1 MDILYSLHGC
11 LCLQIPSLSNV
22 NREPIVV
29 AIDKLELVLAE
40 TPHDQA
46 SSSPEAAPT
55 SSTKSSSY
63 GYADK
68 LADGMTIHVTTVNL
82 MLETRGGRSST
93 EGGAT
98 WKPPLASLTMRNLYL
113 YTTNEQWKAVPLN
126 QARDF
131 NNGMKAIYVFKKLEW
146 ESLSVDLLPHPDMF
160 TDEQFMKMTRSDSR
174 DKDGAKRLFFGGER
188 FLDSISGT
196 ANITICRS
204 EQNSNLGLEVQLH
217 IPDILVPAL
226 SEPGLRA
233 LLRFMTGVYVCMN
246 RGDKG
251 VRSKKS
257 EAAGRSMIG
266 VRIDHIFLCIKD
278 AEFQVEFLLQSLQYV
293 RASSADGECMRTMSR
308 IIIGCLFL
316 RDTFTQPS
324 CTLVQPSMRNPG
336 STAPPYVPSFASDKL
351 WPRIY
356 PLESS
361 LMPQAADVP
370 MICVYSVQTAPA
382 PAPPNLASQ
391 TVVQCQPLKI
401 NLQEETCLRI
411 ASFLSDG
418 INVEPGLVL
427 PEKSLNAMHFSL
439 KEFDLTVPL
448 NAALLDEEETE
459 EESGFT
465 GARLHVEGFMIA
477 QSPFLGFKLLNLEKD
492 AACFT
497 MWKGQPVDS
506 SQQRWV
512 MRASHLSIA
521 LETNGCDD
529 SSQNEVAGDWAAGL
543 WRCVEMNEPYL
554 EVAMA
559 TADGGPLI
567 DVPPP
572 GGIVRLGIACKKY
585 VSNTSS
591 EQFLF
596 VLKMYSYLGI
606 VSDMLLRELKPVTQ
620 KKTSRTSS
628 FKDLKRAESIQD
640 IADIVPSDM
649 AVYLSLKALELK
661 LLESVP
667 GEIATEGPPLVQ
679 ISSRDIDFTATH
691 QTLSAAAM
699 ISSNLVWRDIRVDCV
714 ETELSFP
721 GVLDSHYGSPLTHI
735 PGIRDSFDA
744 SALESP
750 SNSPLRTS
758 ISLDSSG
765 SFGDSLLRPIPLKL
779 SPLGGGIE
787 RSASRQGLAEM
798 RGVFWI
804 GEEPGSMAPTGRGQV
819 DGVSSL
825 ERLPFLDIS
834 VKNVIPFK
842 EQDAECHS
850 LRVVAKV
857 GGVRLGGGMAY
868 NEALLHRF
876 GVFDADGGP
885 GPEVEKVI
893 KSLSRG
899 SLANLFRPKPDVGA
913 SKKGDKGKTTVQE
926 PTWDVGLPDD
936 IEFEIHLL
944 DWLFALEGA
953 EGVSGP
959 EGTPGGQGS
968 HSFREDRCWHS
979 TFRCLSLKAQG
990 TKEAGIQIAARHG
1003 TRSSPVQSLVMQI
1016 EGLQALKP
1024 RFTGNP
1030 SHEVRDAVEDLQVR
1044 SSVYFDCGGL
1054 DSVYSSFAKHEQ
1066 NGAHLAAG
1074 VYGVD
1079 DVCLDRNSSDR
1090 GLDSLHRGAFS
1101 AADPSVTSKSG
1112 FDFEIQLEETEDEDG
1127 IGIGMGGW
1135 GVKICKAAVREPV
1148 EVEATRR
1155 EVEYMVELF
1164 KSEIESA
1171 SRIAAGGLKLL
1182 QLQKTIGHSAID
1194 QLTHFGSGGLDR
1206 VLTPDREKSRRFSDG
1221 SVSSLPSFRK
1231 SFRKESTT
1239 TLTRLE
1245 ASISETETLCLK
1257 LYQQLSLRT
1266 DSVAAAEM
1274 KVLID
1279 QIRSS
1284 QALLGNL
1291 KNEL

>member
-1 MDILYSLHGC
+1 MTKHHPC
-11 LCLQIPSLSNV
+11 RRLQVQPLPL
-22 NREPIVV
+22 RP
-29 AIDKLELVLAE
+29 LVTGTQTRPL
-40 TPHDQA
+40 Q
-46 SSSPEAAPT
+46 
-55 SSTKSSSY
+55 
-63 GYADK
+63 
-68 LADGMTIHVTTVNL
+68 LADGMTVHVTTVNL
-82 MLETRGGRSST
+82 MLETCGGRSNT
-93 EGGAT
+93 EGGAA
-98 WKPPLASLTMRNLYL
+98 WKPPLASLTIRNLCL
-113 YTTNEQWKAVPLN
+113 YTTNEHWKVVPLN

-131 NNGMKAIYVFKKLEW
+131 NNNTRAIYVFKKLEW

-160 TDEQFMKMTRSDSR
+160 SDEQFMKMGRSDSR

-188 FLDSISGT
+188 FLDSISGY
-196 ANITICRS
+196 ANITMCRS
-204 EQNSNLGLEVQLH
+204 EQNANLGLEVQLH
-217 IPDILVPAL
+217 IPDVLIPAL

-246 RGDKG
+246 RGDVN

-278 AEFQVEFLLQSLQYV
+278 AEFQVEFLLQSLLYV

-316 RDTFTQPS
+316 RDTFSQPS
-324 CTLVQPSMRNPG
+324 CTLVQPSMRDSG
-336 STAPPYVPSFASDKL
+336 SVSAPYVPSFASDKL

-356 PLESS
+356 PLEDAV
-361 LMPQAADVP
+361 MPQATETS

-427 PEKSLNAMHFSL
+427 PEASLNAMHFSL

-448 NAALLDEEETE
+448 NAALLDEDDME
-459 EESGFT
+459 EENGFT

-477 QSPFLGFKLLNLEKD
+477 QSPFLGFRLLNLEKD

-521 LETNGCDD
+521 LET
-529 SSQNEVAGDWAAGL
+529 SSCNDNVQNETAADWAAGL
-543 WRCVEMNEPYL
+543 WRCVEMHELHL
-554 EVAMA
+554 ESAMA

-572 GGIVRLGIACKKY
+572 GGIVRLGISCKKY

-596 VLKMYSYLGI
+596 VLKMYTYLGI

-620 KKTSRTSS
+620 KKTSKSSS
-628 FKDLKRAESIQD
+628 FKELKRAESLQD
-640 IADIVPSDM
+640 IAEIVPADM
-649 AVYLSLKALELK
+649 AVYLSLKRLEVK
-661 LLESVP
+661 FLESVP

-691 QTLSAAAM
+691 QMLAAAAV
-699 ISSNLVWRDIRVDCV
+699 ISSNLCWQDIRVDCV

-721 GVLDSHYGSPLTHI
+721 GAVESHYGSPLTHI
-735 PGIRDSFDA
+735 SGIRDSFDA
-744 SALESP
+744 STLGSP
-750 SNSPLRTS
+750 SGNPLITDDGV
-758 ISLDSSG
+758 DSSG
-765 SFGDSLLRPIPLKL
+765 SCGDSFIRPTPLKL
-779 SPLGGGIE
+779 SPLARGLE
-787 RSASRQGLAEM
+787 RCVPSQGLPEM

-804 GEEPGSMAPTGRGQV
+804 GEERGSMAPTGPGEIN
-819 DGVSSL
+819 GTSSSG
-825 ERLPFLDIS
+825 RLPFLDIC

-850 LRVVAKV
+850 LSINAKV

-876 GVFDADGGP
+876 GVFGADGGP
-885 GPEVEKVI
+885 GPGVEKVI
-893 KSLSRG
+893 KNLTRG
-899 SLANLFRPKPDVGA
+899 SLANLFRPSPDVGTA
-913 SKKGDKGKTTVQE
+913 RKGDRVRKTVEE
-926 PTWDVGLPDD
+926 PTWDSRLPDD

-953 EGVSGP
+953 NGVFEP
-959 EGTPGGQGS
+959 EETFITQSS

-990 TKEAGIQIAARHG
+990 TKEGGNLIAARHG
-1003 TRSSPVQSLVMQI
+1003 KKSSPVQSLVLKI

-1024 RFTGNP
+1024 RVIGNS
-1030 SHEVRDAVEDLQVR
+1030 SHQIRDFAGNVQMN
-1044 SSVYFDCGGL
+1044 SSVEYLDCGGADFSYCGSPNPGQSGAIL
-1054 DSVYSSFAKHEQ
+1054 ADNISGLRDIGSSITSSEVRLESS
-1066 NGAHLAAG
+1066 HLG
-1074 VYGVD
+1074 
-1079 DVCLDRNSSDR
+1079 S
-1090 GLDSLHRGAFS
+1090 FS

-1112 FDFEIQLEETEDEDG
+1112 FDFEIQLEEPEDDDG
-1127 IGIGMGGW
+1127 MDIGMGGW
-1135 GVKICKAAVREPV
+1135 VVKICKAAVREPV
-1148 EVEATRR
+1148 EVGATRV

-1171 SRIAAGGLKLL
+1171 SRIAAGGLRLL
-1182 QLQKTIGHSAID
+1182 QLHKTIGHSAID
-1194 QLTHFGSGGLDR
+1194 QLTHFGGGGLDR
-1206 VLTPDREKSRRFSDG
+1206 VLTPGSREKSRRFSDG

-1231 SFRKESTT
+1231 SFKKEN
-1239 TLTRLE
+1239 TLSKLE
-1245 ASISETETLCLK
+1245 ASISETETLCSK
-1257 LYQQLSLRT
+1257 LYQQLSLKT
-1266 DSVAAAEM
+1266 DSATAAEL
-1274 KVLID
+1274 KLLVD
-1279 QIRSS
+1279 QIKSS
-1284 QALLGNL
+1284 QTLLGNL